1 MNFQFGFLLWGVMEK
16 AIQKHAGDQ
25 DSYCLTEHSRGWLKI
40 THFLAQWQ
48 RFDSSTRLQIFTS
61 ARSNV
66 WGNCSRSTEFNK
78 DAKVTQKVG
87 QTNKAVPRSMTKR
100 QDSPDYILTFAF
112 WRGAMRQHNTA
123 EQLLQTSMNSF
134 SCSLSARERLVPSTT
149 SPCWI
154 TWSSFILF
162 RDKKSWLSISV
173 TGTFKFCYDLRSC
186 PSINKEV
193 RLLDRLL
200 LQVCYCINK

>member
-61 ARSNV
+61 ACSNV

-87 QTNKAVPRSMTKR
+87 QTNKAVPEA
-100 QDSPDYILTFAF
+100 LA
-112 WRGAMRQHNTA
+112 
-123 EQLLQTSMNSF
+123 
-134 SCSLSARERLVPSTT
+134 
-149 SPCWI
+149 
-154 TWSSFILF
+154 SSKH
-162 RDKKSWLSISV
+162 DKKTRQSRLHSHLCFLKGCHATAQHCRAAFANFHEQFFMFPECKREAGPIHNQSMLDNMVFLYSIQ
-173 TGTFKFCYDLRSC
+173 GQKKLAFYQC
-186 PSINKEV
+186 
-193 RLLDRLL
+193 DRN
-200 LQVCYCINK
+200 I